1 MIPIIIMKIKNED
14 ERIAPSQ
21 SHEFGPRIDEMDWSE
36 RLGLNHR
43 VLIFSVVASLLA
55 SFSRVMKAS
64 ILMFMS
70 EDSSV
75 WRPDSGKTRSSMEI
89 SEEFLN
95 AQIRV
100 ILGILH
106 FWFWLVAIKSRMT
119 EINGV
124 IPLPPLTIT
133 RASCLEHRKKMEA
146 LDINIPSNASN
157 QSSFLCFRK
166 SNIKLDKT

>member
-1 MIPIIIMKIKNED
+1 MIPIIIKKIKNED
-14 ERIAPSQ
+14 ERIPPSH
-21 SHEFGPRIDEMDWSE
+21 SHEFGPRIDEMGWAE

-43 VLIFSVVASLLA
+43 VLIFSVRASLLG

-70 EDSSV
+70 DDSCV
-75 WRPDSGKTRSSMEI
+75 WRPDNGKTRSSMEI
-89 SEEFLN
+89 SEEFLK

-106 FWFWLVAIKSRMT
+106 FWFWLVAIISRMT

-133 RASCLEHRKKMEA
+133 RASCLDHPQENKNNVE
-146 LDINIPSNASN
+146 LIY
-157 QSSFLCFRK
+157 QLFLETQA
-166 SNIKLDKT
+166 IKLLLCL